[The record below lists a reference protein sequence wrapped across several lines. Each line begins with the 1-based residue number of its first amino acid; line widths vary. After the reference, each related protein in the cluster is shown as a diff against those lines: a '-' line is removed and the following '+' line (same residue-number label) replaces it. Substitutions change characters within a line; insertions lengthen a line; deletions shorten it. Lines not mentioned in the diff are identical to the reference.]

1 MTQDVLRLKND
12 VLNELRNEK
21 YYVQDDLRAIVDDS
35 SMSQREKVQGV
46 IDAVSSLV
54 GIDAKIATVENIFQ
68 APAAPAPEQ
77 PIAPEGEVTDTGEP
91 TNVVE
96 PDLNPQ
102 GQTHSE

>member
-1 MTQDVLRLKND
+1 MSQEVLRLKND

-35 SMSQREKVQGV
+35 SMPQREKVSAV

-54 GIDAKIATVENIFQ
+54 QIDAKIVTVENIFQ
-68 APAAPAPEQ
+68 TPVAEQ
-77 PIAPEGEVTDTGEP
+77 PIEQLQDEGSSEP

-96 PDLNPQ
+96 PTGTLNPQ